1 VENDILPSSEAF
13 IRGSGFDP
21 TLATLVEGLDET
33 FADVPDPEPFF
44 SVEPFATAVSF
55 TLEP

>member
-1 VENDILPSSEAF
+1 
-13 IRGSGFDP
+13 
-21 TLATLVEGLDET
+21 LATLVEGLDET